1 MNFKH
6 TVCRD
11 CVKKGTAECPIAYVE
26 CGEVLGNYYEVD
38 PDTFYCAMAED
49 ESGFRS
55 RWKHPYT
62 SKISR

>member
-1 MNFKH
+1 MPY
-6 TVCRD
+6 CL
-11 CVKKGTAECPIAYVE
+11 
-26 CGEVLGNYYEVD
+26 CGEVLGNYYEAD

-62 SKISR
+62 NFKKFFKEEL

>member
-11 CVKKGTAECPIAYVE
+11 CIRKGTTECPIAYVE

-38 PDTFYCAMAED
+38 PNTFYCSEA
-49 ESGFRS
+49 
-55 RWKHPYT
+55 K
-62 SKISR
+62 K